1 MQTYLRLLTHSN
13 LQRLFNEV
21 EVLYK
26 PVRPQ
31 QLTGHFAGVLHE
43 PLALSDIANLRECRG
58 FSDQDRAILSEREA
72 KVLYWVAAGHHVVRY
87 EDL

>member
-31 QLTGHFAGVLHE
+31 QLAGHFAGVLRRLISGKFH
-43 PLALSDIANLRECRG
+43 A
-58 FSDQDRAILSEREA
+58 
-72 KVLYWVAAGHHVVRY
+72 VVRPKGAG
-87 EDL
+87 DQVRRDRTT